1 MSTMQKHVF
10 SSLCSCKQPNLKGG
24 TVSLV
29 SCSAGLALTMLGFL
43 GPWFLGP
50 WALEVRSSHNIGW
63 PIKIYKLCNRV
74 NVLEVDEKAENL
86 KRKF

>member
-10 SSLCSCKQPNLKGG
+10 SSLCNCKQPNLKGG

-43 GPWFLGP
+43 GPW
-50 WALEVRSSHNIGW
+50 ALEVRSSHNVGW